1 MFKPW
6 ISQLKA
12 FMQIFQ
18 GVHLH
23 YRGEKAELYSVQF
36 SYEISRGISIE
47 VDLLVSPYWEH
58 PEDYYHFL
66 REVPHGE
73 RIK

>member
-12 FMQIFQ
+12 FMQKFQ
-18 GVHLH
+18 GVYLLNFS
-23 YRGEKAELYSVQF
+23 KNAELYSVQF

-58 PEDYYHFL
+58 SEDYYDFL
-66 REVPHGE
+66 REVPHGQ
-73 RIK
+73 RMK